1 MPTLSDKLK
10 SLGVQVGARDLA
22 VPQTSR
28 DLRPPK
34 PRHAHAIESVM
45 QGRVHAT
52 ALGDAFIVE
61 ETYPPEYRHGSA
73 ALQVTASLQT
83 IADWAREERIAAC
96 APNGFVFLDIETTGL
111 AGGTGTFAFLV
122 GIGRYVDSAFRLTQF
137 FLRDPIEEPAMLAAL
152 TELLQPLDAL
162 VTFNGKAFDVPLL
175 NARYITN
182 RSDTPFARVPHLDLL
197 PLARRLWR
205 ERLESRALKSLETH
219 ILGAERTDEDIPG
232 FLIPQMYF
240 DYLQTGDAR
249 PLKRVLYHNAMDV
262 VAMAA
267 LLSHV
272 AQLLAD
278 PIEFAA
284 EHGLDLVSIG
294 KLFED
299 LGRLDD
305 AARIYA
311 RGLELDLPEESF
323 RQTARRLAV
332 VHRRRGEMSAALELW
347 RDAAGNRQIYAFVEL
362 AKYYEHRM
370 RDYTEAAQW
379 TRAALTIVSES
390 SPDARREWLAGLE
403 HRLKRLEAKQKK

>member
-10 SLGVQVGARDLA
+10 SLGVKVGARDL
-22 VPQTSR
+22 P
-28 DLRPPK
+28 LPK
-34 PRHAHAIESVM
+34 PRHAHAIENVVE
-45 QGRVHAT
+45 GRVHAT
-52 ALGDAFIVE
+52 AFGDAFVVE
-61 ETYPPEYRHGSA
+61 TTYPPEYRHGNA
-73 ALQVTASLQT
+73 ALQITASLQT

-96 APNGFVFLDIETTGL
+96 APNGFVFLDTETTGL

-122 GIGRYVDSAFRLTQF
+122 GIGRYDGASFRLTQF
-137 FLRDPIEEPAMLAAL
+137 FMRDPIEEPALLAAL

-182 RSDTPFARVPHLDLL
+182 RSDSPFTRVPHLDLL

-205 ERLESRALKSLETH
+205 DRLESRALKSLETH

-249 PLKRVLYHNAMDV
+249 PLQRVLYHNAMDV

-272 AQLLAD
+272 AQLLAN

-323 RQTARRLAV
+323 RQTARRLAL
-332 VHRRRGEMSAALELW
+332 VHRRRGEMPTAIELW
-347 RDAAGNRQIYAFVEL
+347 RSAAGNRQIYAHVEL
-362 AKYYEHRM
+362 AKYYEHKA
-370 RDYTEAAQW
+370 RDYAEAAQW
-379 TRAALTIVSES
+379 TRTALVIVRES
-390 SPDARREWLAGLE
+390 APDARREWLAELE
-403 HRLKRLEAKQKK
+403 HRLKRLEAKERKK

>member
-1 MPTLSDKLK
+1 M
-10 SLGVQVGARDLA
+10 
-22 VPQTSR
+22 
-28 DLRPPK
+28 
-34 PRHAHAIESVM
+34 
-45 QGRVHAT
+45 
-52 ALGDAFIVE
+52 
-61 ETYPPEYRHGSA
+61 
-73 ALQVTASLQT
+73 
-83 IADWAREERIAAC
+83 
-96 APNGFVFLDIETTGL
+96 
-111 AGGTGTFAFLV
+111 
-122 GIGRYVDSAFRLTQF
+122 
-137 FLRDPIEEPAMLAAL
+137 
-152 TELLQPLDAL
+152 
-162 VTFNGKAFDVPLL
+162 TFNGKAFDVPLL

-205 ERLESRALKSLETH
+205 DRLESRALKSLETH

-249 PLKRVLYHNAMDV
+249 PLQRVLYHNAMDV

-272 AQLLAD
+272 AQLLSD
-278 PIEFAA
+278 PITFAA

-299 LGRLDD
+299 LGRLED

-323 RQTARRLAV
+323 RQTTRRLAV
-332 VHRRRGEMSAALELW
+332 VHRRRGEMEAAIELW
-347 RDAAGNRQIYAFVEL
+347 RSAAGNRQIYAHVEL
-362 AKYYEHRM
+362 AKYYEHKA

-379 TRAALTIVSES
+379 TRAALVIVHES
-390 SPDARREWLAGLE
+390 APDARREWLAALE
-403 HRLKRLEAKQKK
+403 HRLKRLEAKQRKK

>member
-10 SLGVQVGARDLA
+10 SLGVKVGARDL
-22 VPQTSR
+22 P
-28 DLRPPK
+28 PPK
-34 PRHAHAIESVM
+34 PRHAHAIENVVL
-45 QGRVHAT
+45 GRTHAT
-52 ALGDAFIVE
+52 AFGDAFIVE
-61 ETYPPEYRHGSA
+61 TMYPPEYRHGNA
-73 ALQVTASLQT
+73 ALQITASLQT

-96 APNGFVFLDIETTGL
+96 APNGFVFLDTETTGL

-122 GIGRYVDSAFRLTQF
+122 GIGRYDGDAFRLTQF
-137 FLRDPIEEPAMLAAL
+137 FLRDPIEEPALLAAL

-205 ERLESRALKSLETH
+205 DRLESRALKSLETH

-240 DYLQTGDAR
+240 DYLRSGDAR
-249 PLKRVLYHNAMDV
+249 PLQRVLYHNAMDV

-278 PIEFAA
+278 PMEFAA

-299 LGRLDD
+299 LGRLEE

-323 RQTARRLAV
+323 RQTAQRLAL
-332 VHRRRGEMSAALELW
+332 VHRRRGEMPAAIELW
-347 RDAAGNRQIYAFVEL
+347 RGAASNRQIYAHVEL
-362 AKYYEHRM
+362 AKYYEHKA
-370 RDYTEAAQW
+370 RDYAQAEQW
-379 TRAALTIVSES
+379 TRAALAIVRASP
-390 SPDARREWLAGLE
+390 PDARREWLAVLE
-403 HRLKRLEAKQKK
+403 HRLKRLEAKQKKNV

>member
-10 SLGVQVGARDLA
+10 SLGVQVGARDL
-22 VPQTSR
+22 P
-28 DLRPPK
+28 PPK
-34 PRHAHAIESVM
+34 PRRAHAIESVVP
-45 QGRVHAT
+45 GRLHAT
-52 ALGDAFIVE
+52 AFGDAFIIE
-61 ETYPPEYRHGSA
+61 ETYPPEYRHGNA
-73 ALQVTASLQT
+73 ALQITASLRT
-83 IADWAREERIAAC
+83 IADWAREERIAAG
-96 APNGFVFLDIETTGL
+96 AMNGMVFLDTETTGL

-122 GIGRYVDSAFRLTQF
+122 GIGRYEDSAFHLTQF
-137 FLRDPIEEPAMLAAL
+137 FLRDPLEEPAMLAAL
-152 TELLQPLDAL
+152 TELLQPLGTL
-162 VTFNGKAFDVPLL
+162 VTFNGKAFDIPLL
-175 NARYITN
+175 NARYIAN

-278 PIEFAA
+278 PAAFAV

-323 RQTARRLAV
+323 RQTTRRLAV
-332 VHRRRGEMSAALELW
+332 VHRRRGEMSAALKLW
-347 RDAAGNRQIYAFVEL
+347 RDAAGNRQIYAHVEL

-379 TRAALTIVSES
+379 TRAALAIVHES
-390 SPDARREWLAGLE
+390 SADARREWLAELE

>member
-10 SLGVQVGARDLA
+10 SLGVQVGARDL
-22 VPQTSR
+22 P
-28 DLRPPK
+28 PPK
-34 PRHAHAIESVM
+34 PKHAHAIEHVVP
-45 QGRVHAT
+45 GRLHAT
-52 ALGDAFIVE
+52 EFGDAFIVE
-61 ETYPPEYRHGSA
+61 ETYPPEYRHGNG
-73 ALQVTASLQT
+73 ALQITASLQT

-96 APNGFVFLDIETTGL
+96 APNGMVFLDTETTGL

-122 GIGRYVDSAFRLTQF
+122 GIGRYDNRAFRLTQF
-137 FLRDPIEEPAMLAAL
+137 FMRDPIEEPAMLAAL
-152 TELLQPLDAL
+152 TELMQPLDVI
-162 VTFNGKAFDVPLL
+162 VTFNGKAFDIPLL

-197 PLARRLWR
+197 LLARRLWR
-205 ERLESRALKSLETH
+205 ERLESRALQSLETH
-219 ILGAERTDEDIPG
+219 ILSAERTDEDIPG

-278 PIEFAA
+278 PAEFAA
-284 EHGLDLVSIG
+284 EHGLDMVSIG

-323 RQTARRLAV
+323 RQTTRRLAV
-332 VHRRRGEMSAALELW
+332 VHRRRGEISAALELW
-347 RDAAGNRQIYAFVEL
+347 RRAAGNRQIYAFVEL
-362 AKYYEHRM
+362 AKYYEHKA

-379 TRAALTIVSES
+379 TRAALGIVKES
-390 SPDARREWLAGLE
+390 PPDARREWLGALE
-403 HRLKRLEAKQKK
+403 HRLERLDAKQRKK